1 MSLDKNLF
9 TLQFTPSPSDPNV
22 IDLVDPSGV
31 VHYRKH
37 RVQGAAYEINVYGM
51 TAHPRPTSTMGLFLP
66 LAFPDPISGSI
77 LISVT
82 APNPVSRQKTL
93 ELFNPS
99 ILVELKDVGKVS
111 FRWAFKWEEYV
122 SLLSRSGSPS
132 NAPARHDFEWKKDEC
147 YMIRKPDP
155 PVLVAVASE
164 PPSRIRNGT
173 VQILDYN
180 LNRCVQPSPGPH
192 RSRSISFEGLTSKIG
207 RVLKLCC

>member
-9 TLQFTPSPSDPNV
+9 TLQFTPSPNDPNV

-51 TAHPRPTSTMGLFLP
+51 TAHPRPARVVELFLP

-77 LISVT
+77 LISGT

-99 ILVELKDVGKVS
+99 ITVELKDIGKVS
-111 FRWAFKWEEYV
+111 FRWSFKWEEYATLLARGIPPLTLHLVMILSGRRTNV
-122 SLLSRSGSPS
+122 S
-132 NAPARHDFEWKKDEC
+132 
-147 YMIRKPDP
+147 
-155 PVLVAVASE
+155 
-164 PPSRIRNGT
+164 
-173 VQILDYN
+173 
-180 LNRCVQPSPGPH
+180 
-192 RSRSISFEGLTSKIG
+192 
-207 RVLKLCC
+207 

>member
-9 TLQFTPSPSDPNV
+9 TLQFTPSPDDPNV

-37 RVQGAAYEINVYGM
+37 RVQGATYEINVYGRA
-51 TAHPRPTSTMGLFLP
+51 AHPHFASSVGLFLP
-66 LAFPDPISGSI
+66 LILPDPISGSI
-77 LISVT
+77 LITGT

-99 ILVELKDVGKVS
+99 ITVELKDVGKVS
-111 FRWAFKWEEYV
+111 FRWSFKWEEYA
-122 SLLSRSGSPS
+122 SMIAWHISFPNTPYS
-132 NAPARHDFEWKKDEC
+132 HDFEWKKDEC
-147 YMIRKPDP
+147 FMIRKPDP

-180 LNRCVQPSPGPH
+180 LNRYAKY
-192 RSRSISFEGLTSKIG
+192 RSSLHIA
-207 RVLKLCC
+207 VLN